1 QHNLNYWRFGD
12 YLAIGA
18 GAHGKIT
25 HPNGDIWRYQK
36 TRLPQHYLAEGGHL
50 RRQLEP
56 ITRKD
61 RPFEF
66 MLNALRLTQGVPSHL
81 FTTTTGMPLSTI
93 AEPWQRLRQQQLMV
107 DSDRSEEHTS
117 ELQSRFDL
125 VCRLLL
131 EIKNTRSKEHKY

>member
-1 QHNLNYWRFGD
+1 YLALWAAAHTQGIAFFAHACFPRYEISAYATAAYENQHNLNYWRFGD

-25 HPNGDIWRYQK
+25 HPDGDIWRYQK

-56 ITRKD
+56 IARKD

-66 MLNALRLTQGVPSHL
+66 MLNALRLTQGLPTHL
-81 FTTTTGMPLSTI
+81 FTPTP
-93 AEPWQRLRQQQLMV
+93 A
-107 DSDRSEEHTS
+107 
-117 ELQSRFDL
+117 
-125 VCRLLL
+125 LL
-131 EIKNTRSKEHKY
+131 